1 MIVFNDHRFSGNCY
15 PLKVGSSPTAK
26 AYAENEK
33 DPYKK
38 LKEKKM
44 SIKNVFL
51 YHFWLKRF
59 IFAFLMFY
67 YFMVSLKLLSAE
79 FSPSK
84 RIFFHPFI
92 SASADIGFGIFYF
105 QYQILFLMFFI
116 NFRIIL
122 RIIFKICMFLFSQLI
137 CVIMFVC
144 LYVFKCR
151 HGISHSFFRYP
162 EKLILDLATCFHQ
175 ISTIQLWKCY
185 TNRNYMCGLTFVW
198 HKKC

>member
-1 MIVFNDHRFSGNCY
+1 MIVFNDHIFSGNCY
-15 PLKVGSSPTAK
+15 PLKVGSSSTAK

-38 LKEKKM
+38 LKKKKM
-44 SIKNVFL
+44 SIENVFL

-105 QYQILFLMFFI
+105 QYQILFLM
-116 NFRIIL
+116 
-122 RIIFKICMFLFSQLI
+122 CFL
-137 CVIMFVC
+137 
-144 LYVFKCR
+144 
-151 HGISHSFFRYP
+151 
-162 EKLILDLATCFHQ
+162 LILESFLESSSRSVCFFFLNSSVWYVYMSLRFQ
-175 ISTIQLWKCY
+175 VY
-185 TNRNYMCGLTFVW
+185 TWNSS
-198 HKKC
+198 